1 MRPVLFSLFPIL
13 VLLAGV
19 ACRKEPVRAP
29 KADAASGHKD
39 GEPPMTPSMTA
50 DAMTADATTADATPV
65 TEPDMAPAPPPDPI
79 ESMTIP
85 ENPVDRARLYFEMG
99 YGAAALQVLDGLTP
113 EPLEK
118 PEVQLLYCRA
128 AELTGRLKQAVAA
141 GEKAAKAT
149 DAGARALA
157 HHCQARAHWGLKEHA
172 PALRKL
178 EAAIE
183 AAPGELAFRLAHL
196 QALLEL
202 KAKDALVR
210 ALGDALAK
218 WPGQPSLLLL
228 QGLSLEQAGARDK
241 AHAVYEKLTGSDAV
255 PAWVEAEAF
264 DRMGLLWIQ
273 ADPKRARDLLRRCR
287 ERVPQA
293 ACPRTELALSP
304 PDPRHPERRIRN
316 VTRPGR
322 YGDTPLPPP

>member
-1 MRPVLFSLFPIL
+1 MRSVLIPLLSSLT
-13 VLLAGV
+13 LLAAM
-19 ACRKEPVRAP
+19 ACRKEPMRAP
-29 KADAASGHKD
+29 KATDATIHKD
-39 GEPPMTPSMTA
+39 PEPPMPPAMTA
-50 DAMTADATTADATPV
+50 DAMTADATSVKAPDPAPV
-65 TEPDMAPAPPPDPI
+65 PPPDPI
-79 ESMTIP
+79 ESMTVP
-85 ENPVDRARLYFEMG
+85 EDPVERARLYFEMG
-99 YGAAALQVLDGLTP
+99 YGASALQVLDTLTP
-113 EPLEK
+113 EQVEK
-118 PEVQLLYCRA
+118 PEIQLLYCRA

-141 GEKAAKAT
+141 GERAAKAT
-149 DAGARALA
+149 DAGARAQA
-157 HHCQARAHWGLKEHA
+157 HLCQARAHWGQKEHA
-172 PALRKL
+172 PALRRY

-196 QALLEL
+196 KALLDL
-202 KAKDALVR
+202 KARDAF
-210 ALGDALAK
+210 AKAFGDALAR
-218 WPGQPSLLLL
+218 WPDQPSLLLL

-241 AHAVYEKLTGSDAV
+241 AHALYEKLTGSDTV

-273 ADPKRARDLLRRCR
+273 ADPKRARVVLRRCR
-287 ERVPQA
+287 ERVPGA